1 MARSPYIWHENYST
15 DVPHMNYF
23 VTSMALLGVCLIV
36 EHCGLLCSTFPVALF
51 DSGTLWLI
59 VFHFSSFRVRKWNI
73 VACCVPLFRLFRVIV
88 EHDGLSCST
97 FQVIQL
103 DSGTLWL
110 AVFHF
115 SSCSV

>member
-1 MARSPYIWHENYST
+1 MKSGYVELLYRRTPHE
-15 DVPHMNYF
+15 
-23 VTSMALLGVCLIV
+23 LLCHVDGVIV
-36 EHCGLLCSTFPVALF
+36 EHRGLLCSTFPVALF

-59 VFHFSSFRVRKWNI
+59 AFHFSSFRVRKWNT

>member
-1 MARSPYIWHENYST
+1 
-15 DVPHMNYF
+15 MNYF

-36 EHCGLLCSTFPVALF
+36 ENCDLLCSTFPVALF

-59 VFHFSSFRVRKWNI
+59 AFHFSSFRVRKRNT